1 MSKIVPLAQAVAARE
16 AARVQGRLVAVA
28 NGAFDL
34 LHVGH
39 VRYLEGAKAL
49 TRGGLL
55 VVGVNTDES
64 VRASKGPKRPI
75 VPERERAEL
84 VAALG
89 CVDLVVLF
97 DEPDALALLS
107 ALRPDL
113 HVKGTDYTEE
123 SVPERDLV
131 ARLGGRTAIAGDGK
145 EHSTTDVIARI
156 RELS

>member
-1 MSKIVPLAQAVAARE
+1 MQPK
-16 AARVQGRLVAVA
+16 
-28 NGAFDL
+28 
-34 LHVGH
+34 
-39 VRYLEGAKAL
+39 
-49 TRGGLL
+49 
-55 VVGVNTDES
+55 S
-64 VRASKGPKRPI
+64 VTHPNASPT
-75 VPERERAEL
+75 L
-84 VAALG
+84 
-89 CVDLVVLF
+89 DVLF
-97 DEPDALALLS
+97 QRCLSRQPDALALLS